1 MKLEEGGISQ
11 RGKGKRYYISK
22 CNLSSWVVVLLYIVL
37 CVYIYI
43 HTYVAFPWWSTCV
56 RKAIWM
62 LSYIVPFSHHNKIT
76 LRLYGSSLGFGLT
89 FFSGNLQVVCWLL
102 ADEDERREKDS
113 AQQSPDSWLP
123 LLNALVILFILMF
136 YLIYIVV
143 VLFAFDF

>member
-1 MKLEEGGISQ
+1 
-11 RGKGKRYYISK
+11 
-22 CNLSSWVVVLLYIVL
+22 
-37 CVYIYI
+37 
-43 HTYVAFPWWSTCV
+43 
-56 RKAIWM
+56 M
-62 LSYIVPFSHHNKIT
+62 LSYM
-76 LRLYGSSLGFGLT
+76 
-89 FFSGNLQVVCWLL
+89 